1 MNDAPARHRALVLLG
16 PTGSGKTPLGNLIE
30 ERGLWDFRWV
40 HFDFGNRLRA
50 MVAEDS
56 PAGQFSSEDI
66 ATAAHV
72 VESGALLENDQW
84 PLAERILRGFLAD
97 RAPDPQTCVVL
108 NGLPR
113 HVDQARAVEPILDVG
128 TILCLRCT
136 TDALLERIRSNVGGD
151 RDGRS
156 DDDPEKV
163 RARAALFH
171 ERTDALM
178 DYYRELNIR
187 VRRIV
192 VTATM
197 TADEIWRI
205 LQNRGC

>member
-1 MNDAPARHRALVLLG
+1 MNNAPSRCRALVLLG

-30 ERGLWDFRWV
+30 ERGLWDCRWV
-40 HFDFGNRLRA
+40 HFDFGDRLRA
-50 MVAEDS
+50 MVADGS
-56 PAGQFSSEDI
+56 AGRRFSSEDV
-66 ATAAHV
+66 ATAARV
-72 VESGALLENDQW
+72 IDTGALLENDQW

-97 RAPDPQTCVVL
+97 RVSDPQTCVVL

-113 HVDQARAVEPILDVG
+113 HVDQARAVETILDVG

-151 RDGRS
+151 RDGRL

-163 RARAALFH
+163 RARVALFH
-171 ERTDALM
+171 ERTDAIM
-178 DYYRELNIR
+178 DYYRELDVRI
-187 VRRIV
+187 RRIV

-197 TADEIWRI
+197 TPDEIWRI
-205 LQNRGC
+205 LENRGC